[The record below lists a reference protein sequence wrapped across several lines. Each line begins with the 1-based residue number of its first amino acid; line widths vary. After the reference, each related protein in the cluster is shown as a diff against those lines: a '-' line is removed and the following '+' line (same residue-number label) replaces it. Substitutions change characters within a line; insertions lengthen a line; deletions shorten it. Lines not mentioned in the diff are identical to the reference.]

1 MFLRITRVKRS
12 SATLEYAS
20 IAERKIEDG
29 KQKTIT
35 LKYLGRVKSNDDLE
49 RYKRTLDEYRHA
61 MKKISIMDVRV
72 GSTLS
77 FGVFY
82 ASNVIMDRRGISAV
96 LEKHMGTYSTI
107 LSFMIISRLFKP
119 SSDIDLLDLRERV
132 YYPWKMHLSED
143 NIYRTL
149 DKLISEKDGIEI
161 DLFKALN
168 PNTSIVH
175 YDMTSSYFEGRE
187 NNDLVLFGYSRDKNR
202 GKEQIVIGMVMAD
215 GIPIYH
221 QVWRGNTVDPKT
233 LESTISVLK
242 ERFHVDKVIFIGD
255 RAFGRNPSL
264 NLLDKGLYIT
274 AAYRWD
280 LPYRDVLMGT
290 DFSDGIIMDDLV
302 IKEVT
307 IDASKIVDPG
317 TTEKELDFIRKR
329 RYIAVYNKNMEDLDL
344 RDINDKICLVNRKI
358 NECPNLSDLKKS
370 LGELRSFVKFTKDG
384 VTLNHRRIE
393 MMKKLAGRFLII
405 TNTDLKEMDA
415 VTSYKEQWK
424 IERAFRTIKTFL
436 EIRPVYHRKS
446 DRIRAHVFVCV
457 LSLLLSRI
465 MEKQTGRTIESITK
479 DLDYLDVVPIQ
490 AEDKLVYVSSDSS
503 RASDILKLLGV
514 SYPRILESAHT

>member
-280 LPYRDVLMGT
+280 QPYRDVLMGT
-290 DFSDGIIMDDLV
+290 DFSDGITMDDLV

-384 VTLNHRRIE
+384 VTLNHIRIE